1 MPTDGT
7 SPPPPRPAHSSVWTP
22 PAPGAHA
29 LRIPDP
35 PHATGPD
42 SPNSPHARTDV
53 LTRVVTARP
62 PGSKSLTNR
71 AVLLAAL
78 AEGTSTL
85 HDPLLD
91 ADDAKVMRD
100 AIAALGAK
108 PTIRGND
115 LIIEGVAGRWS
126 APHSSHHT
134 TTLTLS
140 NAGTAVRFLAAAA
153 WLARAPVTI
162 DGSKRMRQRPI
173 AELADLLRA
182 LDCTITYHA
191 ADGFPPLTIHP
202 PASGPAGCR
211 TLDVGPTQSG
221 QFISALLLAAAF
233 VPGGLTLRANQG
245 LTSASYIEMTLA
257 LLAKLGAQVQSSLG
271 MRVIRVAPPLDRA
284 GIAPFNLDIEPDASG
299 ATYLWAAAMLRPGL
313 TVLVPGLR
321 PSHDLDDHAP
331 AATSPTSEHLARSL
345 QGDANFVLLLQR
357 MGATVQVSDAGT
369 SVAAPH
375 DAVIHAIEADMADMP
390 DAAMTLAVLA
400 SRANAPTLLRG
411 VRTLRVKETDRIA
424 ALTTELA
431 KVGTRIDS
439 PFKGDPDA
447 LLITPGHDH
456 NNPVEFHTYDDHRM
470 AMALSLLG
478 LVRPGVT
485 ILDPW
490 CVAKTYPSFWTH
502 FASLANFTAPH

>member
-1 MPTDGT
+1 
-7 SPPPPRPAHSSVWTP
+7 VWTP
-22 PAPGAHA
+22 PAPGARA

-35 PHATGPD
+35 PLASAPH
-42 SPNSPHARTDV
+42 SPHSRADV

-78 AEGTSTL
+78 ADGTSTL
-85 HDPLLD
+85 HNPLLD
-91 ADDAKVMRD
+91 ADDANVMRE

-108 PTIRGND
+108 PTIRGSD
-115 LIIEGVAGRWS
+115 LIIQGVAGRWS
-126 APHSSHHT
+126 SPHT
-134 TTLTLS
+134 TTLTLN

-162 DGSKRMRQRPI
+162 DGSPRMRQRPI

-182 LDCTITYHA
+182 LDCSITYHA
-191 ADGFPPLTIHP
+191 ADGFPPLTINP
-202 PASGPAGCR
+202 PATGPTGSR

-233 VPGGLTLRANQG
+233 VKGGLTLRATQG

-271 MRVIRVAPPLDRA
+271 MRVIRVGPPPDRA
-284 GIAPFNLDIEPDASG
+284 GLAPFDLDIEPDASG
-299 ATYLWAAAMLRPGL
+299 ATYLWAAGMLRPGL

-321 PSHDLDDHAP
+321 PSQDVDDHPTPSSAP
-331 AATSPTSEHLARSL
+331 ASAPSSDHLARSL

-375 DAVIHAIEADMADMP
+375 DGVIHAIEADMADMP

-439 PFKGDPDA
+439 PFEGDPDA
-447 LLITPGHDH
+447 LLITPGPDH
-456 NNPVEFHTYDDHRM
+456 LNPVEFHTYDDHRM